1 MPASQS
7 SLSLTETYRRKA
19 AQISNRLVA
28 TAQLAWLEMMP
39 ADLDRERW
47 VAITTVRTAQA
58 QRQQVRLAG
67 AYLSSFVLTETGSRQ
82 PIRLDSA
89 PYVNVSRDGRSLQD
103 QLRSPLIAVR
113 QALQEG
119 AAFLEALHVGHERVR
134 VAVGTNVD
142 AAGRS
147 AISDALV
154 REDVFVGWQRA
165 LAGTCGACAGA
176 AVGRQGVGLPFKVH
190 PGCRCVQEPLV
201 RGAPNRFPRP
211 TGQQLFDGL
220 TARQQDEMLGPKA
233 ATAVRDGI
241 IALQDLVK
249 EPSGRAAEEAD
260 WIHQGPVTDDPGGQ
274 SGR

>member
-1 MPASQS
+1 MPASRS

-47 VAITTVRTAQA
+47 VAITTVRVAQA

-67 AYLSSFVLTETGSRQ
+67 AYLTTFVLTETGTRR
-82 PIRLDSA
+82 PVRLDSE
-89 PYVNVSRDGRSLQD
+89 PYVNVSRDGRGLQD
-103 QLRSPLIAVR
+103 QLRAPLIAVR
-113 QALQEG
+113 QALQDG
-119 AAFLEALHVGHERVR
+119 ASFLEALHVGHERVR

-142 AAGRS
+142 AAGRN

-154 REDVFVGWQRA
+154 SEDVFVGWQRA

-176 AVGRQGVGLPFKVH
+176 AVGKQGVGLAFKVH

-201 RGAPNRFPRP
+201 RGAPDRFPRP

-220 TARQQDEMLGPKA
+220 SAREQDDMLGAKA

-249 EPSGRAAEEAD
+249 EPHGRAAEEAG
-260 WIHQGPVTDDPGGQ
+260 WIQQGPVTDDPGG
-274 SGR
+274 R